1 MRVVELLKQVRQRW
15 VERVVHRLARGER
28 TRESFRQEL
37 ERYLD
42 LVEQAILSGDPGWL
56 NEILDRWISV
66 RTQSEQQRHEASLA
80 PILRHILLSLSFV
93 ARENLS
99 DADALELLTVYLPLH
114 SHALEY
120 TSRLEGE
127 AYIQYIA
134 SELEEARRRLERIDR
149 SKSNFISVAA
159 HELKTPLTLIEGYAS
174 MLMDNYA
181 KDRDAEL
188 LLKGIATGVQRLREI
203 IDDMIDVSL
212 IDNKML
218 QLNFQPVWLHQLLG
232 IASHELQSV
241 LQERDLTLQVEDFPG
256 SDEMI
261 FADSERLYQA
271 FLNLLT
277 NAVKY
282 TPDGGKITIS
292 GRMLP
297 GFIEVTVSDTG
308 IGIDPDDQ
316 TLIFEKFG
324 NLGDAALHSSGKTK
338 FKGGGPGLG
347 LPITKG
353 IIEAHGGTIWVES
366 PGYDE
371 KACPGSTFHVLLPIR
386 KEAPN
391 EQLNKLF
398 HPMLAEAKANAPA
411 NEGSET

>member
-1 MRVVELLKQVRQRW
+1 MRVLDLLKQVRQRW
-15 VERVVHRLARGER
+15 VERVVHRLARGEH

-37 ERYLD
+37 ERYLE

-66 RTQSEQQRHEASLA
+66 RTQSEQQHHAASLA

-99 DADALELLTVYLPLH
+99 DADALELLTAYLPLH

-127 AYIQYIA
+127 AYVEYIA

-174 MLMDNYA
+174 MLMETYA
-181 KDRDAEL
+181 QNDAAAL

-218 QLNFQPVWLHQLLG
+218 QLNFQPVWLQQLLG

-241 LQERDLTLQVEDFPG
+241 LQERDITLQLEDFPG
-256 SDEMI
+256 SNEMI

-271 FLNLLT
+271 FWNLLT

-282 TPDGGKITIS
+282 TPNGGRITVS
-292 GRMLP
+292 GRTLP

-308 IGIDPDDQ
+308 IGIDPEDQ
-316 TLIFEKFG
+316 VLIFEKFG
-324 NLGDAALHSSGKTK
+324 SLGDASLHSSGRTK

-347 LPITKG
+347 LSITKG
-353 IIEAHGGTIWVES
+353 IVEAHGGTIWVES
-366 PGYDE
+366 PGCDE
-371 KACPGSTFHVLLPIR
+371 KTCPGSTFHVLLPIR

-398 HPMLAEAKANAPA
+398 RPMLMETKTNAHAGEKAE
-411 NEGSET
+411 T